1 MSSAPQNMSPQAL
14 YRACM
19 KEAAAQGRTLMQRLV
34 ARAGDS
40 LPRRAAASPD
50 ERERKLL
57 TESWRTL
64 VKHDGALCEAYPQAL
79 LSEFAQAIGGVAR
92 KSGALSFDSLELM
105 GEDQMQ
111 ESVELLRTQQ
121 AVLSQVEAELT
132 ELTALICAVQGLP
145 TVQSERNPLRPE
157 VYVRSLRTV
166 TLQSPVPPAVRKRW
180 MQHMGEALGPELA
193 QVYRNL
199 CTMLRS
205 QGVAEARFN
214 AAPMAQADAPRTQAA
229 EPPAAA
235 QAASLLNLNELRRLL
250 AGEFDHTGP
259 PDAAAAAERPAEFS
273 ATVPA
278 AFEVLQEMK
287 QVDKVMARL
296 KQRQASD
303 AARTR
308 EAGSSAQQTAGPKP
322 TPGQALGMEVVTLM
336 VENIASD
343 PRLLPPVQQTVRDL
357 EPALLR
363 LALGDPRFF
372 SDRKHPARRLLDQM
386 TQRSLAW
393 EAADAPGF
401 AEFLEP
407 LQQAVE
413 ALLATRSDGP
423 EPFEFALHTLE
434 EAWGDQQH
442 RDRRYREKAVRALLQ
457 AEQRNL
463 LAAKLA
469 SEMRRRPDVAAAP
482 REIAAFVSGP
492 WCQVMA
498 HARLTDQT
506 GATDPGGYFALIS
519 DLVWSAQPQ
528 LAGANAAR
536 LGALA
541 PELVAKLR
549 HGLATI
555 DYPAASTK
563 RFLDWLA
570 GAFRQAAQTAGR
582 VAQPAAPA
590 APQEFEAVG
599 AGEDDEHDSW
609 LAPIEAQQS
618 GFVDT
623 DLAAQPKPLF
633 QPTQP
638 GFGDTRPPAEEAG
651 PGLAEAGLQPGAW
664 VEMMM
669 EGGWGRYQVTWASPH
684 GTLFMFAGARGKP
697 HSMTGRFLSKMLK
710 GGTLR
715 MISGQ
720 PVVEG
725 ALDAVAQ
732 AALRNSVD
740 LRL

>member
-1 MSSAPQNMSPQAL
+1 MSSVPQNMSHQAL

-79 LSEFAQAIGGVAR
+79 LAGFAQAIGGVAR

-132 ELTALICAVQGLP
+132 ELTALICAVQGLT

-214 AAPMAQADAPRTQAA
+214 AAPMAQADAPRAPAA
-229 EPPAAA
+229 ETPAAA
-235 QAASLLNLNELRRLL
+235 QASLLNLNELRRLL

-259 PDAAAAAERPAEFS
+259 PETAAAAERPVEFS

-303 AARTR
+303 AARVL
-308 EAGSSAQQTAGPKP
+308 AVGSPQQAAGPKP

-336 VENIASD
+336 VDNIASD
-343 PRLLPPVQQTVRDL
+343 SRLLLPVQQTVRDL

-363 LALGDPRFF
+363 LALADPRFF
-372 SDRKHPARRLLDQM
+372 SDRKHPARRLLDEM

-393 EAADAPGF
+393 EAGDAPGF

-423 EPFEFALHTLE
+423 EAFEFALHTLQ
-434 EAWGDQQH
+434 EAWGDQQQ

-469 SEMRRRPDVAAAP
+469 SEMRRRPDVASAP

-506 GATDPGGYFALIS
+506 GATDPGGYFDLIS
-519 DLVWSAQPQ
+519 DVVWSAQPL

-541 PELVAKLR
+541 PDLVAKLR

-570 GAFRQAAQTAGR
+570 GAFRQAAQAASR
-582 VAQPAAPA
+582 VAQPAAQA
-590 APQEFEAVG
+590 APQELEAVG
-599 AGEDDEHDSW
+599 ADEDDEHDSW

-623 DLAAQPKPLF
+623 QQTAEPKPLF
-633 QPTQP
+633 QATQP
-638 GFGDTRPPAEEAG
+638 GFGETRPPREEAG
-651 PGLAEAGLQPGAW
+651 AGLAEAGLQPGAW

-697 HSMTGRFLSKMLK
+697 HSMTGRLLAKMLK

-740 LRL
+740 LKL